1 MTALGRLL
9 QRFKSAQ
16 DGVAAVE
23 MSLIGVLFFG
33 VLVNAVE
40 VGRYGLTL
48 MQLNNAAQAGVAA
61 AYHAC
66 DAAHLPATQN
76 CPTLAAAVATALKST
91 TLGDDVAL
99 QGQLTEGWYC
109 VNSAKTLQYVAD
121 PSSKPADCSAAL
133 NPTGAPGLYL
143 SVQAKY
149 AYTPIFP
156 GTVAGSFATPV
167 KRTAMARF
175 Q

>member
-1 MTALGRLL
+1 LL
-9 QRFKSAQ
+9 RRFRRAE

-23 MSLIGVLFFG
+23 MSLIGVVFFG
-33 VLVNAVE
+33 ALINGVE
-40 VGRYGLTL
+40 IGHYGLTL
-48 MQLNNAAQAGVAA
+48 MQVNNAAQAGVAA
-61 AYHAC
+61 AYSTC

-76 CPTLAAAVATALKST
+76 CPALATAVATALQST

-99 QGQLTEGWYC
+99 EGKLTEGWYC
-109 VNSAKTLQYVAD
+109 VTDAKTLQYVAD
-121 PSSKPADCSAAL
+121 PLSKPADCSAAA
-133 NPTGAPGLYL
+133 NSSRSPGLYL

-149 AYTPIFP
+149 DYKPLFP
-156 GTVAGSFATPV
+156 GTLTETFATPL